1 MPIDEAELEDPRLL
15 TLVKLVYNSLAR
27 FFHDPI
33 AMIIGS
39 AFFTLMLWGQHG
51 ELELLGKAWPGWLGP
66 GSDPAQRDTVLP
78 GIPWDQEWVSFLA
91 GVVLVVGL
99 PAVLI
104 TKVFRQRLS
113 DYGLGL
119 PAPGRRR
126 LAVLSAVAL
135 LAVSAPAFWIG
146 AHDAD
151 MRATYPLFRDFG
163 SDLEFALYELGYLA
177 FFVAIE
183 FIFRG
188 YLLFGLFQFR
198 DRDAAGGVVGER
210 GPLVFGYYAILI
222 SMLSYTAW
230 HFGKP
235 LIELWGTLL
244 WGILAGTVALA
255 TRTIWPVIVVHW
267 LLNVFMDLVIY
278 KGW

>member
-1 MPIDEAELEDPRLL
+1 MADVGDPGSPSPGERPIRGRSETRHPRPVPIDEVELEAPRLL

-51 ELELLGKAWPGWLGP
+51 ELELLGKLWPGWLGP
-66 GSDPAQRDTVLP
+66 GSDPAQRDTVIP

-104 TKVFRQRLS
+104 TKVFRQRLR
-113 DYGLGL
+113 DYGLG
-119 PAPGRRR
+119 PPPPGRRR
-126 LAVLSAVAL
+126 LAALSGVAL

-163 SDLEFALYELGYLA
+163 SDLEFAVYELGYLA

-188 YLLFGLFQFR
+188 
-198 DRDAAGGVVGER
+198 
-210 GPLVFGYYAILI
+210 
-222 SMLSYTAW
+222 
-230 HFGKP
+230 
-235 LIELWGTLL
+235 
-244 WGILAGTVALA
+244 
-255 TRTIWPVIVVHW
+255 
-267 LLNVFMDLVIY
+267 
-278 KGW
+278 